1 MSWDTGNGKDIPR
14 PLCAY
19 VTDTAQQRK
28 PGMQSLRAQAA
39 ASTALL
45 PAVMMLLLTGVLVVT
60 PALAEAMLVT

>member
-1 MSWDTGNGKDIPR
+1 
-14 PLCAY
+14 
-19 VTDTAQQRK
+19 
-28 PGMQSLRAQAA
+28 MQSLRAQAA